1 MKYQLLNTKH
11 TLEIVKTI
19 IVKDFI
25 FQVQIQHGPIKLAI
39 PYVLVYAR
47 FPQLTMLLLRYEIST
62 TLPYAYTLGNFV
74 TEIFIRLVPITFFFF
89 KGVNVLHQEKDLGGY
104 FERSQFQIYLY
115 FSIHNIVQ
123 LSFCHEH
130 TLNKFINTLRKY
142 YQLSNIKCNI
152 MYLRVSHYDLMTLKL
167 FVITSTVS
175 FLTLCSPPL
184 SADLYIKD
192 SLHMR
197 FSLHSTQN
205 STY

>member
-47 FPQLTMLLLRYEIST
+47 FPQLTMLLLRYEISM

-74 TEIFIRLVPITFFFF
+74 TKIFIRLVPITFFFF
-89 KGVNVLHQEKDLGGY
+89 KGVNVLHQEKDLRGY

-123 LSFCHEH
+123 LSFSHEH

>member
-47 FPQLTMLLLRYEIST
+47 FPQLTMLLLRYEISM

-74 TEIFIRLVPITFFFF
+74 TKIFIRLVPITFFFF

-123 LSFCHEH
+123 LSFSHEH